1 MESGQWGKAGQDD
14 PGARLNMKGIEET
27 FGITRENRYT
37 KMKMYQLSNLYILSS
52 EVQGWVLVDRPN

>member
-1 MESGQWGKAGQDD
+1 MESGHWGKAGQDD
-14 PGARLNMKGIEET
+14 PGARLNMKGIQET

-52 EVQGWVLVDRPN
+52 EVQG